1 MQVFALEG
9 VFVEEW
15 HSHRVV
21 AIDHA
26 VVPTS
31 VACDNPAV
39 FKGVVKIRK
48 GTALQFDAF
57 DVPPPP
63 LFLSFNVQYVGM
75 CLLLVFSSY

>member
-48 GTALQFDAF
+48 GTAPQFDAF
-57 DVPPPP
+57 DVPPP
-63 LFLSFNVQYVGM
+63 LYVA
-75 CLLLVFSSY
+75 VK